1 MGMRA
6 ARLPLRWVLQAARC
20 SGCRALTPPRRCLA
34 ALCSPDTP
42 AESNMCNGELCTPR
56 CESEASL
63 QAILASNRCAAPFSA
78 RGRAWMRLGGRRERS
93 RSAMCPTTCRCGRRP
108 LLPPAPWL
116 AGPSP
121 PHRSPPHH
129 VAGHG
134 RGPWLRAPPAFSPTW
149 WMPRSQSGCGGCC
162 REGLF
167 PRPA

>member
-1 MGMRA
+1 MRA

-78 RGRAWMRLGGRRERS
+78 RGRAWGGLEGGES
-93 RSAMCPTTCRCGRRP
+93 EAAAPCAPPLAAAGGAPCCRQRPGSPGPP
-108 LLPPAPWL
+108 LLTGLRPIMLQGMGA
-116 AGPSP
+116 
-121 PHRSPPHH
+121 
-129 VAGHG
+129 VHG
-134 RGPWLRAPPAFSPTW
+134 
-149 WMPRSQSGCGGCC
+149 
-162 REGLF
+162 
-167 PRPA
+167 